1 MKKIS
6 ALAIATVVGLTSTRA
21 FAAGEAQ
28 ASAVMPGL
36 HDAVIVVDKKT
47 NQIHLTNYNDGKL
60 DIVKTY
66 RATFGKSVG
75 DKLWEGDLKTPEG
88 IYDLPFFKKAPQ
100 LGKKFG
106 PLAIYIGYPNS
117 MDRHGAKTGDQIMLH
132 GTDDP
137 SRLEKQFDSLGC
149 VVTDNVNV
157 KEIAEEVKPHDT
169 KIVVTRN
176 WDELKTF
183 DRLPK
188 AKEFLANWLNA
199 WATKDLPGYIESYA
213 DEYIPQKAGRNR
225 NEFAHYKDSL
235 NKKYGT
241 IKVTASDVHY
251 YFHEKYDLITFTQ
264 HYSST
269 FPNGAPAFSSE
280 ERKNL
285 YIQERNGHYR
295 IVTEEAQK

>member
-1 MKKIS
+1 MKKIR
-6 ALAIATVVGLTSTRA
+6 ALALALAASGAFVSPASRA
-21 FAAGEAQ
+21 A
-28 ASAVMPGL
+28 MPGL
-36 HDAVIVVDKKT
+36 TDPVVVVDKAA
-47 NQIHLTNYNDGKL
+47 NQIYLCNYNDGKL
-60 DIVKTY
+60 EVLKTY

-117 MDRHGAKTGDQIMLH
+117 MDKHGAKTGDQIMLH

-149 VVTDNVNV
+149 VVTDNSNV
-157 KEIAEEVKPHDT
+157 KEIADEVKTHET
-169 KIVVTRN
+169 KIIVTRE
-176 WDELKTF
+176 WESLKTSP
-183 DRLPK
+183 RLDQ
-188 AKEFLANWLNA
+188 AKKFLQDWLHA
-199 WATKDLPGYIESYA
+199 WESKDLPGYIESYA
-213 DEYIPQKAGRNR
+213 DEYIPQAAGRNR

-241 IKVTASDVHY
+241 IKVSATDVHY

-269 FPNGAPAFSSE
+269 FPNGAKAYEGVS
-280 ERKNL
+280 RKNL
-285 YIQERNGHYR
+285 FIQQRNGHYR
-295 IVTEEAQK
+295 IVTEENQR

>member
-1 MKKIS
+1 MKKIR
-6 ALAIATVVGLTSTRA
+6 ALAHALALSGWL
-21 FAAGEAQ
+21 AAPA
-28 ASAVMPGL
+28 AHAAMPGL
-36 HDAVIVVDKKT
+36 TESVVVVDKKA
-47 NQIHLTNYNDGKL
+47 NQIQLCNYNDGRL

-117 MDRHGAKTGDQIMLH
+117 MDKHGAKTGDQIMLH

-137 SRLEKQFDSLGC
+137 ARLERQFDSLGC

-157 KEIAEEVKPHDT
+157 KEIADEIKPGQT
-169 KIVVTRN
+169 KIVITRS
-176 WDELKTF
+176 WETLKDF
-183 DRLPK
+183 SRLPK
-188 AKEFLANWLNA
+188 AKKFLQDWLNA
-199 WATKDLPGYIESYA
+199 WSSKDLGGYIESYA

-241 IKVTASDVHY
+241 IKVTASNVRY

-264 HYSST
+264 DYSST
-269 FPNGAPAFSSE
+269 FPNGKPAYSGTS
-280 ERKNL
+280 RKNL
-285 YIQERNGHYR
+285 FIQERNGNYR
-295 IVTEEAQK
+295 IVTEENQQ

>member
-1 MKKIS
+1 LV
-6 ALAIATVVGLTSTRA
+6 ARA
-21 FAAGEAQ
+21 A
-28 ASAVMPGL
+28 MPGL
-36 HDAVIVVDKKT
+36 TDSTIVVDKKA
-47 NQIHLTNYNDGKL
+47 NQILLCNYNDGKL
-60 DIVKTY
+60 DVVKTY

-117 MDRHGAKTGDQIMLH
+117 MDKHGAKTGDQIMLH

-137 SRLEKQFDSLGC
+137 ARLERQFDSLGC

-157 KEIAEEVKPHDT
+157 KEIADEIKPGQT
-169 KIVVTRN
+169 KIVITRS
-176 WDELKTF
+176 WETLKDF
-183 DRLPK
+183 SRLPK
-188 AKEFLANWLNA
+188 AKKFLQDWLNA
-199 WATKDLPGYIESYA
+199 WSSKDLGGYIESYA

-241 IKVTASDVHY
+241 IKVTASNVRY

-264 HYSST
+264 DYSST
-269 FPNGAPAFSSE
+269 FPNGKPAYSGTS
-280 ERKNL
+280 RKNL
-285 YIQERNGHYR
+285 FIQERNGNYR
-295 IVTEEAQK
+295 IVTEENQQ

>member
-1 MKKIS
+1 MKKIR
-6 ALAIATVVGLTSTRA
+6 ALAHALALSGWL
-21 FAAGEAQ
+21 AAPA
-28 ASAVMPGL
+28 AHAAMPGL
-36 HDAVIVVDKKT
+36 TESVVVVDKKA
-47 NQIHLTNYNDGKL
+47 NQIHLCNYNDGRL

-88 IYDLPFFKKAPQ
+88 IYDLPVFKKAPQ

-117 MDRHGAKTGDQIMLH
+117 MDKHGAKTGDQIMLH

-137 SRLEKQFDSLGC
+137 ARLERQFDSLGC

-157 KEIAEEVKPHDT
+157 KEIADEIKPGQT
-169 KIVVTRN
+169 KIVITRS
-176 WDELKTF
+176 WETLKDF
-183 DRLPK
+183 SRLPK
-188 AKEFLANWLNA
+188 AKKFLQDWLNA
-199 WATKDLPGYIESYA
+199 WSSKDLGGYIESYA

-241 IKVTASDVHY
+241 IKVTASNVRY

-264 HYSST
+264 DYSST
-269 FPNGAPAFSSE
+269 FPNGKPAYSGTS
-280 ERKNL
+280 RKNL
-285 YIQERNGHYR
+285 FIQERNGNYR
-295 IVTEEAQK
+295 IVTEENQQ

>member
-1 MKKIS
+1 MKKIR
-6 ALAIATVVGLTSTRA
+6 ALAHALALSGWL
-21 FAAGEAQ
+21 AAPA
-28 ASAVMPGL
+28 AHAAMPGL
-36 HDAVIVVDKKT
+36 TESVVVVDKKA
-47 NQIHLTNYNDGKL
+47 NQIHLCNYNDGRL

-117 MDRHGAKTGDQIMLH
+117 MDKHGAKTGDQIMLH

-137 SRLEKQFDSLGC
+137 ARLERQFDSLGC

-157 KEIAEEVKPHDT
+157 KEIADEIKPGQT
-169 KIVVTRN
+169 KIVITRS
-176 WDELKTF
+176 WETLKDF
-183 DRLPK
+183 SRLPK
-188 AKEFLANWLNA
+188 AKKFLQDWLNA
-199 WATKDLPGYIESYA
+199 WSSKDLGGYIESYA

-241 IKVTASDVHY
+241 IKVTASNVRY

-264 HYSST
+264 DYSST
-269 FPNGAPAFSSE
+269 FPNGKPAYSGTS
-280 ERKNL
+280 RKNL
-285 YIQERNGHYR
+285 FIQERNGNYR
-295 IVTEEAQK
+295 IVTEENQQ